1 MGIFNALSSWLGMKK
16 REAQVLVVGLDNSGK
31 STILNQLKP
40 AESKAE
46 VVPTVGFSME
56 RFKTGKNGQL
66 TLTAFDMSGQGRYRN
81 LWEHYYKEAHGIIYV
96 VDSSDR
102 MRMVVAKH
110 EMDQLLQHKD
120 VANKKVPLLV
130 FANKMDDRQAM
141 SAVDVSRSLGLDNI
155 KNKPWQICASE
166 YSCPSPGYLMTL
178 FSARADGLEDM
189 CRAYVAF

>member
-1 MGIFNALSSWLGMKK
+1 
-16 REAQVLVVGLDNSGK
+16 
-31 STILNQLKP
+31 LKP
-40 AESKAE
+40 NEAKAE
-46 VVPTVGFSME
+46 VVPTVGFTVE
-56 RFKTGKNGQL
+56 RFKGGKNGQL

-110 EMDQLLQHKD
+110 ELDQLLEHKD
-120 VANKKVPLLV
+120 LVNRRIPLLI

-155 KNKPWQICASE
+155 KNKSWQICASCALTGE
-166 YSCPSPGYLMTL
+166 
-178 FSARADGLEDM
+178 GLEDGVEWLSGQI
-189 CRAYVAF
+189 RDLLDRK